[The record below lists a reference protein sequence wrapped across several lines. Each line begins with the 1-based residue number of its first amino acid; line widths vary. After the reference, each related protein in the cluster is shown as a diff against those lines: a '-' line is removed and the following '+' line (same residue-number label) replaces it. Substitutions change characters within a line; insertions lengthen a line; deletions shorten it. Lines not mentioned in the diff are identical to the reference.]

1 MVRKQMTQA
10 SSQYLFAKNLPVC
23 KDVPQY
29 ISLPAA
35 AVDGDNDYQRF
46 YMPEQSSSDALL
58 ATMHSLAHRLK
69 KLAASSFSV
78 IKYE

>member
-1 MVRKQMTQA
+1 MTQ
-10 SSQYLFAKNLPVC
+10 SSSSSSLYLFAKNLPVR

-35 AVDGDNDYQRF
+35 TVDGDNDYQRF

-69 KLAASSFSV
+69 KLAASSSSSV
-78 IKYE
+78 LYCE